1 MGVLVLAGAGL
12 LVAVQEV
19 VRKIVCDRDERRG
32 VGLTWG
38 LLRRDDS
45 GREG

>member
-1 MGVLVLAGAGL
+1 MGVLVLAGAGF
-12 LVAVQEV
+12 LVAGQGV

-32 VGLTWG
+32 VGVTCG